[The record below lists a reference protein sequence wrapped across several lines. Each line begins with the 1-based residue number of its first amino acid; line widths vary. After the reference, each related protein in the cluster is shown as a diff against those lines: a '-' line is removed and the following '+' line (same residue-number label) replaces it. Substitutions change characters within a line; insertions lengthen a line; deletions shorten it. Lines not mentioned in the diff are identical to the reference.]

1 MNKTNKTKS
10 RKMKKLTVKLLM
22 ALAVVSIGT
31 ACSSDD
37 VIEGAQTTEQNSNVV
52 TIHVSNPQKPG
63 TRATVVGDYDVNVT
77 SGRAVTYPT
86 TGKIT
91 NYKYIWTVGDNLY
104 TYDPIKDFVSTFVCQ
119 SVDENGAGATFTST
133 DAKWSTGNTIYLF
146 ASKEKP
152 TVTNH
157 NEVNFYYINPA
168 NAGFAWGD
176 ADKNTA
182 VLTNTNFTG
191 IGKIDK
197 CPELANNGSPV
208 RMECTLDVTPS
219 MTMYFRDMMHDY
231 QSVSLTQSVK
241 KGAFD
246 GYYDGATYNLSTK
259 KYTPGMLRNTWLT
272 LSDRDPQSFGKGVIY
287 MPLVETKYDKVTISL
302 IGKNK
307 NMEGDVT
314 TVRSIY
320 TKNNFD
326 AKSENNYYNL
336 GDMAKWTKDA
346 DHLYIIG
353 DATPFGWAQ
362 STVRGD
368 STRIWPFTAKMKNE
382 GNGVFTYIGPA
393 LGSGNTPT
401 QIYSPSSPDAN
412 YQTPS
417 RGNGA
422 FKFYFFNN
430 GLYEGAGLMRK
441 SGNDTDRETT
451 SYYSTYDNSLRGDD
465 TWKLVN
471 AGVNKIT
478 VNVRTNKV
486 TVEPYTGTL
495 PTLQITKSDGSKETV
510 NKLWLFGS
518 ATPLKNYTATMP
530 LAFSYNAADDPNHFV
545 WEGHLTKG
553 YLKFPYIF
561 GDYNFNQT
569 SYLMPENGVT
579 TTVTVANFANV
590 HPTPIK
596 TDGSSMKMIV
606 GTNQDNQWEVTDP
619 GFYRI
624 TVDVNNMKVTF
635 TKK

>member
-1 MNKTNKTKS
+1 
-10 RKMKKLTVKLLM
+10 MKNLIVKLML
-22 ALAVVSIGT
+22 LIAVVTMWT
-31 ACSSDD
+31 ACSSDIVD
-37 VIEGAQTTEQNSNVV
+37 GIQPTEQNKGVV
-52 TIHVSNPQKPG
+52 TIHVSNPAQGPL

-77 SGRAVTYPT
+77 SGRAITYPT
-86 TGKIT
+86 TGKIL
-91 NYKYIWTVGDNLY
+91 NYKYIWSVGDKLY
-104 TYDPIKDFVSTFVCQ
+104 TYDPIKDFVSTFICQ
-119 SVDENGAGATFTST
+119 SVEGDAGATFTST
-133 DAKWSTGNTIYLF
+133 DAKWTTGSTIYLI
-146 ASKEKP
+146 AARDVP
-152 TVTNH
+152 TVTNKTDVSF
-157 NEVNFYYINPA
+157 NYINPS

-176 ADKNTA
+176 TGDSKA

-191 IGKIDK
+191 VGKIDK
-197 CPELANNGSPV
+197 CPELANNGNPV

-241 KGAFD
+241 KGSYD

-272 LSDRDPQSFGKGVIY
+272 LSNKNPESFGKGVIY
-287 MPLVETKYDKVTISL
+287 MPLVETTYDKVTIHL

-307 NMEGDVT
+307 NKEGDVT

-326 AKSENNYYNL
+326 ATTDNNYYNL
-336 GDMAKWTKDA
+336 GDIAKWPKDA

-353 DATPFGWAQ
+353 DATPFGWAH

-401 QIYSPSSPDAN
+401 QMYSPSTPDAI
-412 YQTPS
+412 YQAVGRS
-417 RGNGA
+417 EGA

-441 SGNDTDRETT
+441 TGNNTDRETT
-451 SYYSTYDNSLRGDD
+451 AYYSTYDNTLRSDD
-465 TWKLVN
+465 TWKVVN

-486 TVEPYTGTL
+486 TVEPYTSTL
-495 PTLQITKSDGSKETV
+495 PTLQITKTDGSKESI
-510 NKLWLFGS
+510 NKLWLFGT
-518 ATPLKNYTATMP
+518 ATPVKNYTATMP

-606 GTNQDNQWEVTDP
+606 GTNQDNQWEVTEE
-619 GFYRI
+619 GNYKI
-624 TVDVNNMKVTF
+624 IVDVNTMGVTF
-635 TKK
+635 IKK

>member
-1 MNKTNKTKS
+1 
-10 RKMKKLTVKLLM
+10 MKNLIVKLML
-22 ALAVVSIGT
+22 LIAVVTMWT
-31 ACSSDD
+31 ACSSDIVD
-37 VIEGAQTTEQNSNVV
+37 GIQPTEQNKGVV
-52 TIHVSNPQKPG
+52 TIHVSNPAHGPL

-77 SGRAVTYPT
+77 SGRAITYPT

-91 NYKYIWTVGDNLY
+91 NYKYIWSVGDKLY

-119 SVDENGAGATFTST
+119 SVEGDAGATFTST
-133 DAKWSTGNTIYLF
+133 DAKWTTGSTIYLI
-146 ASKEKP
+146 AARDVP
-152 TVTNH
+152 TVTNKTDVSF
-157 NEVNFYYINPA
+157 NYINPS

-176 ADKNTA
+176 TGDSKA

-191 IGKIDK
+191 VGKIDK
-197 CPELANNGSPV
+197 CPELANNGNPV

-241 KGAFD
+241 KGSYD

-272 LSDRDPQSFGKGVIY
+272 LSNKNPESFGKGVIY
-287 MPLVETKYDKVTISL
+287 MPLVETTYDKVTIHL

-307 NMEGDVT
+307 NKEGDVT

-326 AKSENNYYNL
+326 ATTDNNYYNL
-336 GDMAKWTKDA
+336 GDIAKWPKDA

-353 DATPFGWAQ
+353 DATPFGWAH

-401 QIYSPSSPDAN
+401 QMYSPSTPDAI
-412 YQTPS
+412 YQAVGRS
-417 RGNGA
+417 EGA

-430 GLYEGAGLMRK
+430 GLYEGPGLMRK
-441 SGNDTDRETT
+441 TGNNTDRETT
-451 SYYSTYDNSLRGDD
+451 AYYSTYDNTLRSDD
-465 TWKLVN
+465 TWKVVN

-495 PTLQITKSDGSKETV
+495 PTLQITKTDGSKETI
-510 NKLWLFGS
+510 NKLWLFGT
-518 ATPLKNYTATMP
+518 ATPVKNYTATMP

-579 TTVTVANFANV
+579 TTITVANFANV

-606 GTNQDNQWEVTDP
+606 GTNQDNQWEVTEE
-619 GFYRI
+619 GNYKI
-624 TVDVNNMKVTF
+624 IVDVNTMRVTF
-635 TKK
+635 IKK

>member
-1 MNKTNKTKS
+1 
-10 RKMKKLTVKLLM
+10 MKNLIVKLML
-22 ALAVVSIGT
+22 LIAVVTMWT
-31 ACSSDD
+31 ACSSDIVD
-37 VIEGAQTTEQNSNVV
+37 GIQPTEQNKGVV
-52 TIHVSNPQKPG
+52 TIHVSNPAQGPL

-77 SGRAVTYPT
+77 SGRAITYPT

-91 NYKYIWTVGDNLY
+91 NYKYIWSVGDKLY
-104 TYDPIKDFVSTFVCQ
+104 TYDPIKDFVSTFICQ
-119 SVDENGAGATFTST
+119 SVEGDAGATFTST
-133 DAKWSTGNTIYLF
+133 DAKWTTGSTIYLI
-146 ASKEKP
+146 AARDVP
-152 TVTNH
+152 TVTNKTDVSF
-157 NEVNFYYINPA
+157 NYINPT

-176 ADKNTA
+176 TGDSKA

-191 IGKIDK
+191 VGKIDK

-241 KGAFD
+241 KGSYD

-272 LSDRDPQSFGKGVIY
+272 LSNKNPENFGKGVIY
-287 MPLVETKYDKVTISL
+287 MPLVETTYDKVTIHL

-307 NMEGDVT
+307 NKEGDVT

-326 AKSENNYYNL
+326 ATTDNNYYNL
-336 GDMAKWTKDA
+336 GDIAKWPKDA

-353 DATPFGWAQ
+353 DATPFGWAH

-401 QIYSPSSPDAN
+401 QMYSPSTPDAI
-412 YQTPS
+412 YQAVGRS
-417 RGNGA
+417 EGA

-441 SGNDTDRETT
+441 TGNNTDRETT
-451 SYYSTYDNSLRGDD
+451 AYYSTYDNTLRSDD
-465 TWKLVN
+465 TWKVVN

-495 PTLQITKSDGSKETV
+495 PTLQITKTDGSKETI
-510 NKLWLFGS
+510 NKLWLFGT
-518 ATPLKNYTATMP
+518 ATPVKNYTATMP

-579 TTVTVANFANV
+579 TTITVANFANV

-606 GTNQDNQWEVTDP
+606 GTNQDNQWEVTEE
-619 GFYRI
+619 GNYKI
-624 TVDVNNMKVTF
+624 IVDVNTMGVTF
-635 TKK
+635 IKK

>member
-1 MNKTNKTKS
+1 
-10 RKMKKLTVKLLM
+10 MKNLIVKLML
-22 ALAVVSIGT
+22 LITVVTMWT
-31 ACSSDD
+31 ACSSDIVD
-37 VIEGAQTTEQNSNVV
+37 GIQPTEQNKGVV
-52 TIHVSNPQKPG
+52 TIHVSNPAQGPL

-91 NYKYIWTVGDNLY
+91 NYKYIWSVGDKLY

-119 SVDENGAGATFTST
+119 SVEGDAGATFTST
-133 DAKWSTGNTIYLF
+133 DAKWTTGSTIYLI
-146 ASKEKP
+146 AARDVP
-152 TVTNH
+152 TVTNKTDVSF
-157 NEVNFYYINPA
+157 NYINPS

-176 ADKNTA
+176 TGDSKA

-191 IGKIDK
+191 VGKIDK
-197 CPELANNGSPV
+197 CPELANNGNPV

-241 KGAFD
+241 KGSYD

-272 LSDRDPQSFGKGVIY
+272 LSNKNPESFGKGVIY
-287 MPLVETKYDKVTISL
+287 MPLVETKYDKVTIHL

-307 NMEGDVT
+307 NKEGDVT

-326 AKSENNYYNL
+326 ATTDNNYYNL
-336 GDMAKWTKDA
+336 GDIAKWPKDA

-353 DATPFGWAQ
+353 DATPFGWAH

-401 QIYSPSSPDAN
+401 QMYSPSTPDAI
-412 YQTPS
+412 YQAVGRS
-417 RGNGA
+417 EGA

-441 SGNDTDRETT
+441 TGNNTDRETT
-451 SYYSTYDNSLRGDD
+451 AYYSTYDNTLRSDD
-465 TWKLVN
+465 TWKVVN

-495 PTLQITKSDGSKETV
+495 PTLQITKTDGSKETI
-510 NKLWLFGS
+510 NKLWLFGT
-518 ATPLKNYTATMP
+518 ATPVKNYTATMP

-545 WEGHLTKG
+545 WVGHLTKG

-579 TTVTVANFANV
+579 TTITVANFANV

-606 GTNQDNQWEVTDP
+606 GTNQDNQWEVTEE
-619 GFYRI
+619 GNYKI
-624 TVDVNNMKVTF
+624 IVDVNTMRVTF
-635 TKK
+635 IKK

>member
-1 MNKTNKTKS
+1 M
-10 RKMKKLTVKLLM
+10 LLI
-22 ALAVVSIGT
+22 AVVTMWT
-31 ACSSDD
+31 ACSSDIVD
-37 VIEGAQTTEQNSNVV
+37 GIQPTEQNKGVV
-52 TIHVSNPQKPG
+52 TIHVSNPAQGPL

-77 SGRAVTYPT
+77 SGRAITYPT

-91 NYKYIWTVGDNLY
+91 NYKYIWSVGDKLY

-119 SVDENGAGATFTST
+119 SVEGDAGATFTST
-133 DAKWSTGNTIYLF
+133 DAKWTTGSTIYLI
-146 ASKEKP
+146 AARDVP
-152 TVTNH
+152 TVTNKTDVSF
-157 NEVNFYYINPA
+157 NYINPS

-176 ADKNTA
+176 TGDSKA

-191 IGKIDK
+191 VGKIDK
-197 CPELANNGSPV
+197 CPELANNGNPV

-241 KGAFD
+241 KGSYD

-272 LSDRDPQSFGKGVIY
+272 LSNKNPESFGKGVIY
-287 MPLVETKYDKVTISL
+287 MPLVETKYDKVTIHL

-307 NMEGDVT
+307 NKEGDVT

-326 AKSENNYYNL
+326 ATTDNNYYNL
-336 GDMAKWTKDA
+336 GDIAKWPKDA

-353 DATPFGWAQ
+353 DATPFGWAH

-393 LGSGNTPT
+393 LGVGNTPT
-401 QIYSPSSPDAN
+401 QMYSPSSPDAI

-417 RGNGA
+417 RSEGA

-441 SGNDTDRETT
+441 TGNNTDRETT
-451 SYYSTYDNSLRGDD
+451 AYYSTYDNTLRSDD
-465 TWKLVN
+465 TWKVVN

-495 PTLQITKSDGSKETV
+495 PTLQITKTDGSKESI
-510 NKLWLFGS
+510 NKLWLFGT
-518 ATPLKNYTATMP
+518 ATPVKNYTATMP

-569 SYLMPENGVT
+569 SYLMPENGIT

-606 GTNQDNQWEVTDP
+606 GTNQDNQWEVTEE
-619 GFYRI
+619 GNYKI
-624 TVDVNNMKVTF
+624 IVDVNTMKVTF
-635 TKK
+635 IKK

>member
-1 MNKTNKTKS
+1 
-10 RKMKKLTVKLLM
+10 MKNLIVKLML
-22 ALAVVSIGT
+22 LIAVVTMWT
-31 ACSSDD
+31 ACSSDIVD
-37 VIEGAQTTEQNSNVV
+37 GIQPTEQNKGVV
-52 TIHVSNPQKPG
+52 TIHVSNPAQGPL

-77 SGRAVTYPT
+77 SGRAITYPT
-86 TGKIT
+86 TGKIL
-91 NYKYIWTVGDNLY
+91 NYKYIWSVGDKLY
-104 TYDPIKDFVSTFVCQ
+104 TYDPIKDFVSTFICQ
-119 SVDENGAGATFTST
+119 SVEGDAGATFTST
-133 DAKWSTGNTIYLF
+133 DAKWTTGSTIYLI
-146 ASKEKP
+146 AARDVP
-152 TVTNH
+152 TVTNKTDVSF
-157 NEVNFYYINPA
+157 NYINPS

-176 ADKNTA
+176 TGDSKA

-191 IGKIDK
+191 VGKIDK
-197 CPELANNGSPV
+197 CPELANNGNPV

-241 KGAFD
+241 KGSYD

-272 LSDRDPQSFGKGVIY
+272 LSNKNPESFGKGVIY
-287 MPLVETKYDKVTISL
+287 MPLVETTYDKVTIYL

-307 NMEGDVT
+307 NKEGDVT

-326 AKSENNYYNL
+326 ATTDNNYYNL
-336 GDMAKWTKDA
+336 GDIAKWPKDA

-353 DATPFGWAQ
+353 DATPFGWAH

-401 QIYSPSSPDAN
+401 QMYSPSTPDAI
-412 YQTPS
+412 YQAVGRS
-417 RGNGA
+417 EGA

-441 SGNDTDRETT
+441 TGNNTDRETT
-451 SYYSTYDNSLRGDD
+451 AYYSTYDNTLRSDD
-465 TWKLVN
+465 TWKVVN

-495 PTLQITKSDGSKETV
+495 PTLQITKTDGSKESI
-510 NKLWLFGS
+510 NKLWLFGT
-518 ATPLKNYTATMP
+518 ATPVKNYTATMP

-606 GTNQDNQWEVTDP
+606 GTNQDNQWEVTEE
-619 GFYRI
+619 GNYKI
-624 TVDVNNMKVTF
+624 IVDVNTMRVTF
-635 TKK
+635 IKK

>member
-1 MNKTNKTKS
+1 
-10 RKMKKLTVKLLM
+10 MKNLIVKLML
-22 ALAVVSIGT
+22 LIAVVTMWT
-31 ACSSDD
+31 ACSSDIVD
-37 VIEGAQTTEQNSNVV
+37 GIQPTEQNKGVV
-52 TIHVSNPQKPG
+52 TIHVSNPAQGPL

-77 SGRAVTYPT
+77 SGRAITYPT

-91 NYKYIWTVGDNLY
+91 NYKYIWSVGDKLY
-104 TYDPIKDFVSTFVCQ
+104 TYDPIKDFVSTFICQ
-119 SVDENGAGATFTST
+119 SVEGDAGATFTST
-133 DAKWSTGNTIYLF
+133 DAKWTTGSTIYLI
-146 ASKEKP
+146 AARDVP
-152 TVTNH
+152 TVTNKTDVSF
-157 NEVNFYYINPA
+157 NYINPS

-176 ADKNTA
+176 TGDSKA

-191 IGKIDK
+191 VGKIDK
-197 CPELANNGSPV
+197 CPELANNGNPV

-241 KGAFD
+241 KGSYD

-272 LSDRDPQSFGKGVIY
+272 LSNKNPESFGKGVIY
-287 MPLVETKYDKVTISL
+287 MPLVETKYDKVTIHL

-307 NMEGDVT
+307 NKEGDVT

-326 AKSENNYYNL
+326 ATTDNNYYNL
-336 GDMAKWTKDA
+336 GDIAKWPKDA

-353 DATPFGWAQ
+353 DATPFGWAH

-401 QIYSPSSPDAN
+401 QMYSPSTPDAI
-412 YQTPS
+412 YQAVGRS
-417 RGNGA
+417 EGA

-441 SGNDTDRETT
+441 TGNNTDRETT
-451 SYYSTYDNSLRGDD
+451 AYYSTYDNTLRSDD
-465 TWKLVN
+465 TWKVVN

-495 PTLQITKSDGSKETV
+495 PILQITKTDGSKESI
-510 NKLWLFGS
+510 NKLWLFGT
-518 ATPLKNYTATMP
+518 ATPIKNYTATMP

-596 TDGSSMKMIV
+596 MDGSSMKMIV
-606 GTNQDNQWEVTDP
+606 GTNQDNQWEVTEE
-619 GFYRI
+619 GNYKI
-624 TVDVNNMKVTF
+624 IVDVNTMRVTF
-635 TKK
+635 IKK

>member
-1 MNKTNKTKS
+1 M
-10 RKMKKLTVKLLM
+10 LLITVVTM
-22 ALAVVSIGT
+22 WT
-31 ACSSDD
+31 ACSSDIVD
-37 VIEGAQTTEQNSNVV
+37 GIQPTEQNKGVV
-52 TIHVSNPQKPG
+52 TIHVSNPAQGPL

-77 SGRAVTYPT
+77 SGRAITYPT
-86 TGKIT
+86 TGKII
-91 NYKYIWTVGDNLY
+91 NYKYIWSVGDKLY
-104 TYDPIKDFVSTFVCQ
+104 TYDPIKDFVSTFICQ
-119 SVDENGAGATFTST
+119 SVEGDAGATFTST
-133 DAKWSTGNTIYLF
+133 DAKWTTGSTIYLI
-146 ASKEKP
+146 AARDVP
-152 TVTNH
+152 TVTNKTDVSF
-157 NEVNFYYINPA
+157 NYINPS

-176 ADKNTA
+176 TGDSKA

-191 IGKIDK
+191 VGKIDK
-197 CPELANNGSPV
+197 CPELANNGNPV

-241 KGAFD
+241 KGSYD

-272 LSDRDPQSFGKGVIY
+272 LSNKNPESFGKGVIY
-287 MPLVETKYDKVTISL
+287 MPLVETTYDKVTIHL

-307 NMEGDVT
+307 NKEGDVT

-326 AKSENNYYNL
+326 ATTDNNYYNL
-336 GDMAKWTKDA
+336 GDIAKWPKDA

-353 DATPFGWAQ
+353 DATPFGWAH

-401 QIYSPSSPDAN
+401 QMYSPSTPDAI
-412 YQTPS
+412 YQAVGRS
-417 RGNGA
+417 EGA

-441 SGNDTDRETT
+441 TGNNTDRETT
-451 SYYSTYDNSLRGDD
+451 AYYSTYDNTLRSDD
-465 TWKLVN
+465 TWKVVN

-495 PTLQITKSDGSKETV
+495 PTLQITKTDGSKETI
-510 NKLWLFGS
+510 NKLWLFGT
-518 ATPLKNYTATMP
+518 ATPVKNYTATMP

-579 TTVTVANFANV
+579 TTITVANFANV

-606 GTNQDNQWEVTDP
+606 GTNQDNQWEVTEE
-619 GFYRI
+619 GNYKI
-624 TVDVNNMKVTF
+624 IVDVNTMGVTF
-635 TKK
+635 IKK

>member
-1 MNKTNKTKS
+1 
-10 RKMKKLTVKLLM
+10 MKNLIVKLML
-22 ALAVVSIGT
+22 LIAVVTMWT
-31 ACSSDD
+31 ACSSDIVD
-37 VIEGAQTTEQNSNVV
+37 GIQPTEQNKGVV
-52 TIHVSNPQKPG
+52 TIHVSNPAQGPL

-77 SGRAVTYPT
+77 SGRAITYPT

-91 NYKYIWTVGDNLY
+91 NYKYIWSVGDKLY

-119 SVDENGAGATFTST
+119 SVEGDAGATFTST
-133 DAKWSTGNTIYLF
+133 DAKWTTGSTIYLI
-146 ASKEKP
+146 AARDVP
-152 TVTNH
+152 TVTNKTDVSF
-157 NEVNFYYINPA
+157 NYINPS

-176 ADKNTA
+176 TGDSKA

-191 IGKIDK
+191 VGKIDK
-197 CPELANNGSPV
+197 CPELANNGNPV

-241 KGAFD
+241 KGSYD

-272 LSDRDPQSFGKGVIY
+272 LSNKNPESFGKGVIY
-287 MPLVETKYDKVTISL
+287 MPLVETKYDKVTIHL

-307 NMEGDVT
+307 NKEGDVT

-326 AKSENNYYNL
+326 ATTDNNYYNL
-336 GDMAKWTKDA
+336 GDIAKWPKDA

-353 DATPFGWAQ
+353 DATPFGWAH

-401 QIYSPSSPDAN
+401 QMYSPSTPDAI
-412 YQTPS
+412 YQAVGRS
-417 RGNGA
+417 EGA

-441 SGNDTDRETT
+441 TGNNTDRETT
-451 SYYSTYDNSLRGDD
+451 AYYSTYDNTLRSDD
-465 TWKLVN
+465 TWKVVN

-495 PTLQITKSDGSKETV
+495 PTLQITKTDGSKESI
-510 NKLWLFGS
+510 NKLWLFGT
-518 ATPLKNYTATMP
+518 ATPVKNYTATMP
-530 LAFSYNAADDPNHFV
+530 LAFSYNVADDPNHFV

-606 GTNQDNQWEVTDP
+606 GTNQDNQWEVTEE
-619 GFYRI
+619 GNYKI
-624 TVDVNNMKVTF
+624 IVDVNTMGVTF
-635 TKK
+635 IKK

>member
-1 MNKTNKTKS
+1 M
-10 RKMKKLTVKLLM
+10 LLI
-22 ALAVVSIGT
+22 AVVTMWT
-31 ACSSDD
+31 ACSSDIVD
-37 VIEGAQTTEQNSNVV
+37 GIQPTEQNKGVV
-52 TIHVSNPQKPG
+52 TIHVSNPAQGPL

-77 SGRAVTYPT
+77 SGRAITYPT
-86 TGKIT
+86 TGKIL
-91 NYKYIWTVGDNLY
+91 NYKYIWSVGDKLY
-104 TYDPIKDFVSTFVCQ
+104 TYDPIKDFVSTFICQ
-119 SVDENGAGATFTST
+119 SVEGDAGATFTST
-133 DAKWSTGNTIYLF
+133 DAKWTTGSTIYLI
-146 ASKEKP
+146 AARDVP
-152 TVTNH
+152 TVTNKTDVSF
-157 NEVNFYYINPA
+157 NYINPS

-176 ADKNTA
+176 TGDSKA

-191 IGKIDK
+191 VGKIDK
-197 CPELANNGSPV
+197 CPELANNGNPV

-241 KGAFD
+241 KGSYD

-272 LSDRDPQSFGKGVIY
+272 LSNKNPESFGKGVIY
-287 MPLVETKYDKVTISL
+287 MPLVETTYDKVTIHL

-307 NMEGDVT
+307 NKEGDVT

-326 AKSENNYYNL
+326 ATTDNNYYNL
-336 GDMAKWTKDA
+336 GDIAKWPKDA

-353 DATPFGWAQ
+353 DATPFGWAH

-401 QIYSPSSPDAN
+401 QMYSPSTPDAI
-412 YQTPS
+412 YQAVGRS
-417 RGNGA
+417 EGA

-441 SGNDTDRETT
+441 TGNNTDRETT
-451 SYYSTYDNSLRGDD
+451 AYYSTYDNTLRSDD
-465 TWKLVN
+465 TWKVVN

-495 PTLQITKSDGSKETV
+495 PTLQITKTDGSKESI
-510 NKLWLFGS
+510 NKLWLFGT
-518 ATPLKNYTATMP
+518 ATPVKNYTATMP

-606 GTNQDNQWEVTDP
+606 GTNQDNQWEVTEE
-619 GFYRI
+619 GNYKI
-624 TVDVNNMKVTF
+624 IVDVNTMRVTF
-635 TKK
+635 IKK

>member
-1 MNKTNKTKS
+1 M
-10 RKMKKLTVKLLM
+10 LLI
-22 ALAVVSIGT
+22 AVVTMWT
-31 ACSSDD
+31 ACSSDIVD
-37 VIEGAQTTEQNSNVV
+37 GIQPTEQNKGVV
-52 TIHVSNPQKPG
+52 TIHVSNPAQGPL

-77 SGRAVTYPT
+77 SGRAITYPT

-91 NYKYIWTVGDNLY
+91 NYKYIWSVGDKLY
-104 TYDPIKDFVSTFVCQ
+104 TYDPIKDFVSTFICQ
-119 SVDENGAGATFTST
+119 SVEGDAGATFTST
-133 DAKWSTGNTIYLF
+133 DAKWTTGSTIYLI
-146 ASKEKP
+146 AARDVP
-152 TVTNH
+152 TVTNKTDVSF
-157 NEVNFYYINPA
+157 NYINPS

-176 ADKNTA
+176 TGDSKA

-191 IGKIDK
+191 VGKIDK

-241 KGAFD
+241 KGSYD

-272 LSDRDPQSFGKGVIY
+272 LSNKNPESFGKGVIY
-287 MPLVETKYDKVTISL
+287 MPLVETKYDKVTIHL

-307 NMEGDVT
+307 NKEGDVT

-326 AKSENNYYNL
+326 ATTDNNYYNL
-336 GDMAKWTKDA
+336 GDIAKWPKDA

-353 DATPFGWAQ
+353 DATPFGWAH

-401 QIYSPSSPDAN
+401 QMYSPSTPDAI
-412 YQTPS
+412 YQAVGRS
-417 RGNGA
+417 EGA

-441 SGNDTDRETT
+441 TGNNTDRETT
-451 SYYSTYDNSLRGDD
+451 AYYSTYDNTLRSDD
-465 TWKLVN
+465 TWKVVN

-495 PTLQITKSDGSKETV
+495 PTLQITKTDGSKENI
-510 NKLWLFGS
+510 NKLWLFGT
-518 ATPLKNYTATMP
+518 ATPVKNYTATMP

-569 SYLMPENGVT
+569 SYLMPENGIT

-606 GTNQDNQWEVTDP
+606 GTNQDNQWEVTEE
-619 GFYRI
+619 GNYKI
-624 TVDVNNMKVTF
+624 IVDVNTMRVTF
-635 TKK
+635 IKK

>member
-1 MNKTNKTKS
+1 
-10 RKMKKLTVKLLM
+10 MKNLIVKLML
-22 ALAVVSIGT
+22 LITVVTMWT
-31 ACSSDD
+31 ACSSDIVD
-37 VIEGAQTTEQNSNVV
+37 GIQPTEQNKGVV
-52 TIHVSNPQKPG
+52 TIHVSNPAQGPL

-77 SGRAVTYPT
+77 SGRAITYPT

-91 NYKYIWTVGDNLY
+91 NYKYIWSVGDKLY
-104 TYDPIKDFVSTFVCQ
+104 TYDPIKDFVSTFICQ
-119 SVDENGAGATFTST
+119 SVEGDAGATFTST
-133 DAKWSTGNTIYLF
+133 DAKWTTGSTIYLI
-146 ASKEKP
+146 AARDVP
-152 TVTNH
+152 TVTNKTDVSF
-157 NEVNFYYINPA
+157 NYINPS

-176 ADKNTA
+176 TGDSKA

-191 IGKIDK
+191 VGKIDK
-197 CPELANNGSPV
+197 CPELANNGNPV

-241 KGAFD
+241 KGSYD

-272 LSDRDPQSFGKGVIY
+272 LSNKNPESFGKGVIY
-287 MPLVETKYDKVTISL
+287 MPLVETKYDKVTIHL

-307 NMEGDVT
+307 NKEGDVT

-320 TKNNFD
+320 TKTNFD
-326 AKSENNYYNL
+326 ATTDNNYYNL
-336 GDMAKWTKDA
+336 GDIAKWPKDA

-353 DATPFGWAQ
+353 DATPFGWAH

-401 QIYSPSSPDAN
+401 QMYSPSTPDAI
-412 YQTPS
+412 YQAVGRS
-417 RGNGA
+417 EGA

-441 SGNDTDRETT
+441 TGNNTDRETT
-451 SYYSTYDNSLRGDD
+451 AYYSTYDNTLRSDD
-465 TWKLVN
+465 TWKVVN

-495 PTLQITKSDGSKETV
+495 PTLQITKTDGSKESI
-510 NKLWLFGS
+510 NKLWLFGT
-518 ATPLKNYTATMP
+518 ATPVKNYTATMP

-569 SYLMPENGVT
+569 SYLMPENGIT

-606 GTNQDNQWEVTDP
+606 GTNQDNQWEVTEE
-619 GFYRI
+619 GNYKI
-624 TVDVNNMKVTF
+624 IVDVNTMRVTF
-635 TKK
+635 IKK

>member
-1 MNKTNKTKS
+1 
-10 RKMKKLTVKLLM
+10 MKNLIVKLML
-22 ALAVVSIGT
+22 LIAVVTMWT
-31 ACSSDD
+31 ACSSDIVD
-37 VIEGAQTTEQNSNVV
+37 GIQPTEQNKGVV
-52 TIHVSNPQKPG
+52 TIHVSNPAQGPL

-77 SGRAVTYPT
+77 SGRAITYPT

-91 NYKYIWTVGDNLY
+91 NYKYIWSVGDKLY
-104 TYDPIKDFVSTFVCQ
+104 TYDPIKDFVSTFICQ
-119 SVDENGAGATFTST
+119 SVEGDAGATFTST
-133 DAKWSTGNTIYLF
+133 DAKWTTGSTIYLI
-146 ASKEKP
+146 AARDVP
-152 TVTNH
+152 TVTNKTDVSF
-157 NEVNFYYINPA
+157 NYINPS

-176 ADKNTA
+176 TGDSKA

-191 IGKIDK
+191 VGKIDK
-197 CPELANNGSPV
+197 CPELANNGNPV

-241 KGAFD
+241 KGSYD

-272 LSDRDPQSFGKGVIY
+272 LSNKNPESFGKGVIY
-287 MPLVETKYDKVTISL
+287 MPLVETKYDKVTIHL

-307 NMEGDVT
+307 NKEGDVT

-326 AKSENNYYNL
+326 ATTDNNYYNL
-336 GDMAKWTKDA
+336 GDIAKWPKDA

-353 DATPFGWAQ
+353 DATPFGWAH

-401 QIYSPSSPDAN
+401 QMYSPTTPDAI
-412 YQTPS
+412 YQAVGRS
-417 RGNGA
+417 EGA

-441 SGNDTDRETT
+441 TGNNTDRETT
-451 SYYSTYDNSLRGDD
+451 AYYSTYDNTLRSDD
-465 TWKLVN
+465 TWKVVN
-471 AGVNKIT
+471 ARVNKIT

-495 PTLQITKSDGSKETV
+495 PTLQITKTDGSKETI
-510 NKLWLFGS
+510 NKLWLFGT
-518 ATPLKNYTATMP
+518 ATPVKNYTATMP

-579 TTVTVANFANV
+579 TTITVANFANV

-606 GTNQDNQWEVTDP
+606 GTNQDNQWEVTEE
-619 GFYRI
+619 GNYKI
-624 TVDVNNMKVTF
+624 IVDVNTMGVTF
-635 TKK
+635 IKK

>member
-1 MNKTNKTKS
+1 
-10 RKMKKLTVKLLM
+10 MKNLIVKLML
-22 ALAVVSIGT
+22 LIAVVTMWT
-31 ACSSDD
+31 ACSSDIVD
-37 VIEGAQTTEQNSNVV
+37 GIQPTEQNKGVV
-52 TIHVSNPQKPG
+52 TIHVSNPAQGPL

-77 SGRAVTYPT
+77 TGRAITYPT

-91 NYKYIWTVGDNLY
+91 NYKYIWSVGDKLY
-104 TYDPIKDFVSTFVCQ
+104 TYDPIKDFVSTFICQ
-119 SVDENGAGATFTST
+119 SVEGDAGATFTST
-133 DAKWSTGNTIYLF
+133 DAKWTTGSTIYLI
-146 ASKEKP
+146 AARDVP
-152 TVTNH
+152 TVTNKTDVSF
-157 NEVNFYYINPA
+157 NYINPS

-176 ADKNTA
+176 TGDSKA

-191 IGKIDK
+191 VGKIDK
-197 CPELANNGSPV
+197 CPELANNGNPV

-241 KGAFD
+241 KGSYD

-272 LSDRDPQSFGKGVIY
+272 LSNKNPESFGKGVIY
-287 MPLVETKYDKVTISL
+287 MPLVETTYDKVTIHL

-307 NMEGDVT
+307 NKEGDVT

-326 AKSENNYYNL
+326 ATTDNNYYNL
-336 GDMAKWTKDA
+336 GDIAKWPKDA

-353 DATPFGWAQ
+353 DATPFGWVH

-401 QIYSPSSPDAN
+401 QMYSPSTPDAI
-412 YQTPS
+412 YQAVGRS
-417 RGNGA
+417 EGA

-441 SGNDTDRETT
+441 TGNNTDRETT
-451 SYYSTYDNSLRGDD
+451 AYYSTYDNTLRSDD
-465 TWKLVN
+465 TWKVVN

-495 PTLQITKSDGSKETV
+495 PTLQITKTDGSKESI
-510 NKLWLFGS
+510 NKLWLFGT
-518 ATPLKNYTATMP
+518 ATPVKNYTATMP

-569 SYLMPENGVT
+569 SYMMPENGVT

-606 GTNQDNQWEVTDP
+606 GTNQDNQWEVTEE
-619 GFYRI
+619 GNYKI
-624 TVDVNNMKVTF
+624 IVDVNTMRVTF
-635 TKK
+635 IKK

>member
-1 MNKTNKTKS
+1 M
-10 RKMKKLTVKLLM
+10 LLI
-22 ALAVVSIGT
+22 AVVTMWT
-31 ACSSDD
+31 ACSSDIVD
-37 VIEGAQTTEQNSNVV
+37 GIQPTEQNKGVV
-52 TIHVSNPQKPG
+52 TIHVSNPAQGPL

-77 SGRAVTYPT
+77 SGRAITYPT

-91 NYKYIWTVGDNLY
+91 NYKYIWSVGDKLY
-104 TYDPIKDFVSTFVCQ
+104 TYDPIKDFVSTFICQ
-119 SVDENGAGATFTST
+119 SVEGDAGATFTST
-133 DAKWSTGNTIYLF
+133 DAKWTTGSTIYLI
-146 ASKEKP
+146 AARDVP
-152 TVTNH
+152 TVTNKTDVSF
-157 NEVNFYYINPA
+157 NYINPS

-176 ADKNTA
+176 TGDSKA

-191 IGKIDK
+191 VGKIDK

-241 KGAFD
+241 KGSYD

-272 LSDRDPQSFGKGVIY
+272 LSNKNPESFGKGVIY
-287 MPLVETKYDKVTISL
+287 MPLVETTYDKVTIHL

-307 NMEGDVT
+307 NKEGDVT

-326 AKSENNYYNL
+326 ATTDNNYYNL
-336 GDMAKWTKDA
+336 GDIAKWPKDA

-353 DATPFGWAQ
+353 DATPFGWAH

-368 STRIWPFTAKMKNE
+368 STRIWPFTVKMKNE

-401 QIYSPSSPDAN
+401 QMYSPSTPDAI
-412 YQTPS
+412 YQAVGRS
-417 RGNGA
+417 EGA

-441 SGNDTDRETT
+441 TGNNTDRETT
-451 SYYSTYDNSLRGDD
+451 AYYSTYDNTLRSDD
-465 TWKLVN
+465 TWKVVN

-495 PTLQITKSDGSKETV
+495 PTLQITKMDGSKESI
-510 NKLWLFGS
+510 NKLWLFGT
-518 ATPLKNYTATMP
+518 ATPVKNYTATMP

-606 GTNQDNQWEVTDP
+606 GANQDNQWEVTEE
-619 GFYRI
+619 GNYKI
-624 TVDVNNMKVTF
+624 IVDVNTMRVTF
-635 TKK
+635 IKK

>member
-1 MNKTNKTKS
+1 M
-10 RKMKKLTVKLLM
+10 LLI
-22 ALAVVSIGT
+22 AVVTMWT
-31 ACSSDD
+31 ACSSDIVD
-37 VIEGAQTTEQNSNVV
+37 GIQPTEQNKGVV
-52 TIHVSNPQKPG
+52 TIHVSNPAQGPL

-77 SGRAVTYPT
+77 SGRAITYPT

-91 NYKYIWTVGDNLY
+91 NYKYIWSVGDKLY

-119 SVDENGAGATFTST
+119 SVEGDAGATFTST
-133 DAKWSTGNTIYLF
+133 DAKWTTGSTIYLI
-146 ASKEKP
+146 AARDVP
-152 TVTNH
+152 TVTNKTDVSF
-157 NEVNFYYINPA
+157 NYINPS

-176 ADKNTA
+176 TGDNKA

-191 IGKIDK
+191 VGKIEK

-241 KGAFD
+241 NGSYD

-272 LSDRDPQSFGKGVIY
+272 LSNKNPESLGKGVIY

-307 NMEGDVT
+307 NMEGDET

-320 TKNNFD
+320 VKKNFD
-326 AKSENNYYNL
+326 AKAENNYYNL

-353 DATPFGWAQ
+353 DVTPFGWAH

-393 LGSGNTPT
+393 LGVGNTPT
-401 QIYSPSSPDAN
+401 QMYSPSSPDAI

-417 RGNGA
+417 RSEGA

-451 SYYSTYDNSLRGDD
+451 SYYSTYDNSLRCDD
-465 TWKLVN
+465 TWKVVN

-495 PTLQITKSDGSKETV
+495 PTLQITKTDGSKETV

-606 GTNQDNQWEVTDP
+606 GTNQDNQWEVTEE
-619 GFYRI
+619 GNYKI
-624 TVDVNNMKVTF
+624 IVDVNTMKVTF
-635 TKK
+635 IKK

>member
-1 MNKTNKTKS
+1 M
-10 RKMKKLTVKLLM
+10 LLI
-22 ALAVVSIGT
+22 AVVT
-31 ACSSDD
+31 MWAACSSDIVD
-37 VIEGAQTTEQNSNVV
+37 GIQPTEQNKGVV
-52 TIHVSNPQKPG
+52 TIHVSNPAQGPL

-77 SGRAVTYPT
+77 SGRAITYPT

-91 NYKYIWTVGDNLY
+91 NYKYIWSVGDKLY
-104 TYDPIKDFVSTFVCQ
+104 TYDPIKDFVSTFICQ
-119 SVDENGAGATFTST
+119 SVEGDAGATFTST
-133 DAKWSTGNTIYLF
+133 DAKWTTGSTIYLI
-146 ASKEKP
+146 ATRDVP
-152 TVTNH
+152 TVTNKTDVSF
-157 NEVNFYYINPA
+157 NYINPS

-176 ADKNTA
+176 TGDSKA

-191 IGKIDK
+191 VGKIDK
-197 CPELANNGSPV
+197 CPELANNGNPV

-241 KGAFD
+241 KGSYD

-272 LSDRDPQSFGKGVIY
+272 LSNKNPESFGKGVIY
-287 MPLVETKYDKVTISL
+287 IPLVETKYDKVTIHL

-307 NMEGDVT
+307 NKEGDVT

-326 AKSENNYYNL
+326 ATTDNNYYNL
-336 GDMAKWTKDA
+336 GDIAKWPKDA

-353 DATPFGWAQ
+353 DATPFGWAH

-401 QIYSPSSPDAN
+401 QMYSPSTPDAI
-412 YQTPS
+412 YQAVGRS
-417 RGNGA
+417 EGA

-441 SGNDTDRETT
+441 TGNNTDRETT
-451 SYYSTYDNSLRGDD
+451 AYYSTYDNTLRSDD
-465 TWKLVN
+465 TWKVVN

-495 PTLQITKSDGSKETV
+495 PTLQITKTDGSKESI
-510 NKLWLFGS
+510 NKLWLFGT
-518 ATPLKNYTATMP
+518 ATPVKNYTATMP

-606 GTNQDNQWEVTDP
+606 GTNQDNQWEVTEE
-619 GFYRI
+619 GNYKI
-624 TVDVNNMKVTF
+624 IVDVNTMRVTF
-635 TKK
+635 IKK

>member
-1 MNKTNKTKS
+1 M
-10 RKMKKLTVKLLM
+10 LLI
-22 ALAVVSIGT
+22 AVVTMWT
-31 ACSSDD
+31 ACSSDIVD
-37 VIEGAQTTEQNSNVV
+37 GIQPTEQNKGVV
-52 TIHVSNPQKPG
+52 TIHVSNPAQGPL

-77 SGRAVTYPT
+77 SGRAITYPT

-91 NYKYIWTVGDNLY
+91 NYKYIWSVGDKLY

-119 SVDENGAGATFTST
+119 SVEGDAGATFTST
-133 DAKWSTGNTIYLF
+133 DAKWTTGSTIYLI
-146 ASKEKP
+146 AARDVP
-152 TVTNH
+152 TVTNKTDVSF
-157 NEVNFYYINPA
+157 NYINPS

-176 ADKNTA
+176 TGDSKA

-191 IGKIDK
+191 VGKIDK
-197 CPELANNGSPV
+197 CPELANNGNPV

-241 KGAFD
+241 KGSYD

-272 LSDRDPQSFGKGVIY
+272 LSNKNPESFGKGVIY
-287 MPLVETKYDKVTISL
+287 MPLVETTYDKVTIHL

-307 NMEGDVT
+307 NKEGDVT

-326 AKSENNYYNL
+326 ATTDNNYYNL
-336 GDMAKWTKDA
+336 GDIAKWPKDA

-353 DATPFGWAQ
+353 DATPFGWAH

-401 QIYSPSSPDAN
+401 QMYSPSTPDAI
-412 YQTPS
+412 YQAVGRS
-417 RGNGA
+417 EGA

-441 SGNDTDRETT
+441 TGNNTDRETT
-451 SYYSTYDNSLRGDD
+451 AYYSTYDNTLRSDD
-465 TWKLVN
+465 TWKVVN

-495 PTLQITKSDGSKETV
+495 PTLQITKTDGSKETI
-510 NKLWLFGS
+510 NKLWLFGT
-518 ATPLKNYTATMP
+518 ATPVKNYTATMP

-579 TTVTVANFANV
+579 TTITVANFANV

-606 GTNQDNQWEVTDP
+606 GTNQDNQWEVTEE
-619 GFYRI
+619 GNYKI
-624 TVDVNNMKVTF
+624 IVDVNTMRVTF
-635 TKK
+635 IKK

>member
-1 MNKTNKTKS
+1 
-10 RKMKKLTVKLLM
+10 MKNLIVKLML
-22 ALAVVSIGT
+22 LIAVVTMWT
-31 ACSSDD
+31 ACSSDIVD
-37 VIEGAQTTEQNSNVV
+37 GIQPTEQNKGVV
-52 TIHVSNPQKPG
+52 TIHVSNPAQGPL

-77 SGRAVTYPT
+77 SGRAITYPT

-91 NYKYIWTVGDNLY
+91 NYKYIWSVGDKLY

-119 SVDENGAGATFTST
+119 SVEGDAGATFTST
-133 DAKWSTGNTIYLF
+133 DAKWTTGSTIYLI
-146 ASKEKP
+146 AARDVP
-152 TVTNH
+152 TVTNKTDVSF
-157 NEVNFYYINPA
+157 NYINPS

-176 ADKNTA
+176 TGDSKA

-191 IGKIDK
+191 VGKIDK
-197 CPELANNGSPV
+197 CPELANNGNPV

-241 KGAFD
+241 KGSYD

-272 LSDRDPQSFGKGVIY
+272 LSNKNPESFGKGVIY
-287 MPLVETKYDKVTISL
+287 MPLVETKYDKVTIHL

-307 NMEGDVT
+307 NKEGDVT

-326 AKSENNYYNL
+326 ATTDNNYYNL
-336 GDMAKWTKDA
+336 GDIAKWPKDA

-353 DATPFGWAQ
+353 DATPFGWAH

-401 QIYSPSSPDAN
+401 QMYSPSTPDAI
-412 YQTPS
+412 YQAVGRS
-417 RGNGA
+417 EGA

-441 SGNDTDRETT
+441 TGNNTDRETT
-451 SYYSTYDNSLRGDD
+451 AYYSTYDNTLRSDD
-465 TWKLVN
+465 TWKVVN

-495 PTLQITKSDGSKETV
+495 PTLQITKTDGSKESI
-510 NKLWLFGS
+510 NKLWLFGT
-518 ATPLKNYTATMP
+518 ATPVKNYTATMP

-596 TDGSSMKMIV
+596 TDSSSMKMIV
-606 GTNQDNQWEVTDP
+606 GTNQDNQWEVTEE
-619 GFYRI
+619 GNYKI
-624 TVDVNNMKVTF
+624 IVDVNTMRVTF
-635 TKK
+635 IKK

>member
-1 MNKTNKTKS
+1 M
-10 RKMKKLTVKLLM
+10 LLI
-22 ALAVVSIGT
+22 AVVTMWT
-31 ACSSDD
+31 ACSSDIVD
-37 VIEGAQTTEQNSNVV
+37 GIQPTEQNKGVV
-52 TIHVSNPQKPG
+52 TIHVSNPAQGPL

-77 SGRAVTYPT
+77 SGRAITYPT

-91 NYKYIWTVGDNLY
+91 NYKYIWSVGDKLY

-119 SVDENGAGATFTST
+119 SVEGDAGATFTST
-133 DAKWSTGNTIYLF
+133 DAKWTTGSTIYLI
-146 ASKEKP
+146 AARDVP
-152 TVTNH
+152 TVTNKTDVSF
-157 NEVNFYYINPA
+157 NYINPS

-176 ADKNTA
+176 TGDSKA

-191 IGKIDK
+191 VGKIDK
-197 CPELANNGSPV
+197 CPELANNGNPV

-241 KGAFD
+241 KGSYD

-259 KYTPGMLRNTWLT
+259 KYTPDMLRNTWLT
-272 LSDRDPQSFGKGVIY
+272 LSNKNPESFGKGVIY
-287 MPLVETKYDKVTISL
+287 MPLVETKYDKVTIHL

-307 NMEGDVT
+307 NKEGDVT

-326 AKSENNYYNL
+326 ATTDNNYYNL
-336 GDMAKWTKDA
+336 GDIAKWPKDA

-353 DATPFGWAQ
+353 DATPFGWAH

-401 QIYSPSSPDAN
+401 QMYSPSTPDAI
-412 YQTPS
+412 YQAVGRS
-417 RGNGA
+417 EGA

-441 SGNDTDRETT
+441 TGNNTDRETT
-451 SYYSTYDNSLRGDD
+451 AYYSTYDNTLRSDD
-465 TWKLVN
+465 TWKVVN

-495 PTLQITKSDGSKETV
+495 PTLQITKTDGSKESI
-510 NKLWLFGS
+510 NKLWLFGT
-518 ATPLKNYTATMP
+518 ATPVKNYTATMP

-606 GTNQDNQWEVTDP
+606 GTNQDNQWEVTEE
-619 GFYRI
+619 GNYKI
-624 TVDVNNMKVTF
+624 IVDVNTMGVTF
-635 TKK
+635 IKK

>member
-1 MNKTNKTKS
+1 
-10 RKMKKLTVKLLM
+10 MKNLIVKLML
-22 ALAVVSIGT
+22 LIAVVTMWT
-31 ACSSDD
+31 ACSSDIVD
-37 VIEGAQTTEQNSNVV
+37 GIQPTEQNKGVV
-52 TIHVSNPQKPG
+52 TIHVSNPAQGPL

-77 SGRAVTYPT
+77 SGRAITYPT
-86 TGKIT
+86 TGKIL
-91 NYKYIWTVGDNLY
+91 NYKYIWSVGDKLY
-104 TYDPIKDFVSTFVCQ
+104 TYDPIKDFVSTFICQ
-119 SVDENGAGATFTST
+119 SVEGDAGATFTST
-133 DAKWSTGNTIYLF
+133 DAKWTTGSTIYLI
-146 ASKEKP
+146 AARDVP
-152 TVTNH
+152 TVTNKTDVSF
-157 NEVNFYYINPA
+157 NYINPS

-176 ADKNTA
+176 TGDSKA

-191 IGKIDK
+191 VGKIDK
-197 CPELANNGSPV
+197 CPELANNGNPV

-241 KGAFD
+241 KGSYD

-272 LSDRDPQSFGKGVIY
+272 LSNKNPESFGKGVIY
-287 MPLVETKYDKVTISL
+287 MPLVETTYDKVTIHL

-307 NMEGDVT
+307 NKEGDVT

-326 AKSENNYYNL
+326 ATTDNNYYNL
-336 GDMAKWTKDA
+336 GDIAKWPKDA

-353 DATPFGWAQ
+353 DATPFGWAH

-401 QIYSPSSPDAN
+401 QMYSPSTPDAI
-412 YQTPS
+412 YQAVGRS
-417 RGNGA
+417 EGA

-441 SGNDTDRETT
+441 TGNNTDRETT
-451 SYYSTYDNSLRGDD
+451 AYYSTYDNTLRSDD
-465 TWKLVN
+465 TWKVVN

-486 TVEPYTGTL
+486 TLEPYTGTL
-495 PTLQITKSDGSKETV
+495 PTLQITKTDGSKETI
-510 NKLWLFGS
+510 NKLWLFGT
-518 ATPLKNYTATMP
+518 ATPVKNYTATMP
-530 LAFSYNAADDPNHFV
+530 LAFSYNVADDPNHFV

-553 YLKFPYIF
+553 YIKFPYIF

-569 SYLMPENGVT
+569 SYLMPENGIT

-606 GTNQDNQWEVTDP
+606 GTNQDNQWEVTEE
-619 GFYRI
+619 GNYKI
-624 TVDVNNMKVTF
+624 IVDVNTMRVTF
-635 TKK
+635 IKK

>member
-1 MNKTNKTKS
+1 
-10 RKMKKLTVKLLM
+10 MKNLIVKLML
-22 ALAVVSIGT
+22 LIAVVTMWT
-31 ACSSDD
+31 ACSSDIVD
-37 VIEGAQTTEQNSNVV
+37 GIQPTEQNKGVV
-52 TIHVSNPQKPG
+52 TIHVSNPAQGPL

-77 SGRAVTYPT
+77 SGRAITYPT
-86 TGKIT
+86 TGKIL
-91 NYKYIWTVGDNLY
+91 NYKYIWSVGDKLY
-104 TYDPIKDFVSTFVCQ
+104 TYDPIKDFVSTFICQ
-119 SVDENGAGATFTST
+119 SVEGDAGATFTST
-133 DAKWSTGNTIYLF
+133 DAKWTTGSTIYLI
-146 ASKEKP
+146 AARDVP
-152 TVTNH
+152 TVTNKTDVSF
-157 NEVNFYYINPA
+157 NYINPS

-176 ADKNTA
+176 TGDSKA

-191 IGKIDK
+191 VGKIDK
-197 CPELANNGSPV
+197 CPELANNGNPV

-241 KGAFD
+241 KGSYD

-272 LSDRDPQSFGKGVIY
+272 LSNKNPESFGKGVIY
-287 MPLVETKYDKVTISL
+287 MPLVETTYDKVTIHL

-307 NMEGDVT
+307 NKEGDVT

-326 AKSENNYYNL
+326 ATTDNNYYNL
-336 GDMAKWTKDA
+336 GDIAKWPKDA

-353 DATPFGWAQ
+353 DATPFGWAH

-401 QIYSPSSPDAN
+401 QMYSPSTPDAI
-412 YQTPS
+412 YQAVGRS
-417 RGNGA
+417 EGA

-441 SGNDTDRETT
+441 TGNNTDRETT
-451 SYYSTYDNSLRGDD
+451 AYYSTYDNTLRSDD
-465 TWKLVN
+465 TWKVVN

-495 PTLQITKSDGSKETV
+495 PTLQITKTDGSKESI
-510 NKLWLFGS
+510 NKLWLFGT
-518 ATPLKNYTATMP
+518 ATPVKNYTATMP

-606 GTNQDNQWEVTDP
+606 GTNKDNQWEVTEE
-619 GFYRI
+619 GNYKI
-624 TVDVNNMKVTF
+624 IVDVNTMRVTF
-635 TKK
+635 IKK

>member
-1 MNKTNKTKS
+1 M
-10 RKMKKLTVKLLM
+10 LLI
-22 ALAVVSIGT
+22 AVVTMWT
-31 ACSSDD
+31 ACSSDIVD
-37 VIEGAQTTEQNSNVV
+37 GIQPTEQNKGVV
-52 TIHVSNPQKPG
+52 TIHVSNPAQGPL

-77 SGRAVTYPT
+77 SGRAITYPT
-86 TGKIT
+86 TGKIL
-91 NYKYIWTVGDNLY
+91 NYKYIWSVGDKLY
-104 TYDPIKDFVSTFVCQ
+104 TYDPIKDFVSTFICQ
-119 SVDENGAGATFTST
+119 SVEGDAGATFTST
-133 DAKWSTGNTIYLF
+133 DAKWTTGSTIYLI
-146 ASKEKP
+146 AARDVP
-152 TVTNH
+152 TVTNKTDVSF
-157 NEVNFYYINPA
+157 NYINPS

-176 ADKNTA
+176 TGDSKA

-191 IGKIDK
+191 VGKIDK
-197 CPELANNGSPV
+197 CPELANNGNPV

-241 KGAFD
+241 KGSYD

-272 LSDRDPQSFGKGVIY
+272 LSNKNPESFGKGVIY
-287 MPLVETKYDKVTISL
+287 MPLVETKYDKVTIYL

-307 NMEGDVT
+307 NKEGDVT

-326 AKSENNYYNL
+326 ATTDNNYYNL
-336 GDMAKWTKDA
+336 GDIAKWPKDA

-353 DATPFGWAQ
+353 DATPFGWAH

-401 QIYSPSSPDAN
+401 QMYSPSTPDAI
-412 YQTPS
+412 YQAVGRS
-417 RGNGA
+417 EGA

-441 SGNDTDRETT
+441 TGNNTDRETT
-451 SYYSTYDNSLRGDD
+451 AYYSTYDNTLRSDD
-465 TWKLVN
+465 TWKVVN

-495 PTLQITKSDGSKETV
+495 PTLQITKTDGSKESI
-510 NKLWLFGS
+510 NKLWLFGT
-518 ATPLKNYTATMP
+518 ATPVKNYTATMP

-579 TTVTVANFANV
+579 TTITVANFANV

-606 GTNQDNQWEVTDP
+606 GTNQDNQWEVTEE
-619 GFYRI
+619 GNYKI
-624 TVDVNNMKVTF
+624 IVDVNTMKVTF
-635 TKK
+635 IKK

>member
-1 MNKTNKTKS
+1 M
-10 RKMKKLTVKLLM
+10 LLI
-22 ALAVVSIGT
+22 AVVTMWT
-31 ACSSDD
+31 ACSSDIVD
-37 VIEGAQTTEQNSNVV
+37 GIQPTEQNKGVV
-52 TIHVSNPQKPG
+52 TIHVSNPAQGPL

-77 SGRAVTYPT
+77 TGRAITYPT

-91 NYKYIWTVGDNLY
+91 NYKYIWSVGDKLY
-104 TYDPIKDFVSTFVCQ
+104 TYDPIKDFVSTFICQ
-119 SVDENGAGATFTST
+119 SVEGDAGATFTST
-133 DAKWSTGNTIYLF
+133 DAKWTTGSTIYLI
-146 ASKEKP
+146 AARDVP
-152 TVTNH
+152 TVTNKTDVSF
-157 NEVNFYYINPA
+157 NYINPS

-176 ADKNTA
+176 TGDSKA

-191 IGKIDK
+191 VGKIDK
-197 CPELANNGSPV
+197 CPELANNGNPV

-241 KGAFD
+241 KGSYD

-272 LSDRDPQSFGKGVIY
+272 LSNKNPESFGKGVIY
-287 MPLVETKYDKVTISL
+287 MPLVETTYDKVTIHL

-307 NMEGDVT
+307 NKEGDVT

-326 AKSENNYYNL
+326 ATTDNNYYNL
-336 GDMAKWTKDA
+336 GDIAKWPKDA

-353 DATPFGWAQ
+353 DATPFGWVH

-401 QIYSPSSPDAN
+401 QMYSPSTPDAI
-412 YQTPS
+412 YQAVGRS
-417 RGNGA
+417 EGA

-441 SGNDTDRETT
+441 TGNNTDRETT
-451 SYYSTYDNSLRGDD
+451 AYYSTYDNTLRSDD
-465 TWKLVN
+465 TWKVVN

-495 PTLQITKSDGSKETV
+495 PTLQITKTDGSKESI
-510 NKLWLFGS
+510 NKLWLFGT
-518 ATPLKNYTATMP
+518 ATPVKNYTATMP

-569 SYLMPENGVT
+569 SYMMPENGVT

-606 GTNQDNQWEVTDP
+606 GTNQDNQWEVTEE
-619 GFYRI
+619 GNYKI
-624 TVDVNNMKVTF
+624 IVDVNTMRVTF
-635 TKK
+635 IKK

>member
-1 MNKTNKTKS
+1 M
-10 RKMKKLTVKLLM
+10 LLI
-22 ALAVVSIGT
+22 AVVTMWT
-31 ACSSDD
+31 ACSSDIVD
-37 VIEGAQTTEQNSNVV
+37 GIQLTEQNKGVV
-52 TIHVSNPQKPG
+52 TIHVSNPAQGPL

-77 SGRAVTYPT
+77 SGRAITYPT

-91 NYKYIWTVGDNLY
+91 NYKYIWSVGDKLY
-104 TYDPIKDFVSTFVCQ
+104 TYDPIKDFVSTFICQ
-119 SVDENGAGATFTST
+119 SVEGDAGATFTST
-133 DAKWSTGNTIYLF
+133 DAKWTTGSTIYLI
-146 ASKEKP
+146 AARDVP
-152 TVTNH
+152 TVTNKTDVSF
-157 NEVNFYYINPA
+157 NYINPS

-176 ADKNTA
+176 TGDSKA

-191 IGKIDK
+191 VGKIDK
-197 CPELANNGSPV
+197 CPELANNGNPV

-241 KGAFD
+241 KGSYD

-272 LSDRDPQSFGKGVIY
+272 LSNKNPESFGKGVIY
-287 MPLVETKYDKVTISL
+287 MPLVETTYDKVTIHL

-307 NMEGDVT
+307 NKEGDVT

-326 AKSENNYYNL
+326 ATTDNNYYNL
-336 GDMAKWTKDA
+336 GDIAKWPKDA

-353 DATPFGWAQ
+353 DATPFGWAH

-401 QIYSPSSPDAN
+401 QMYSPSTPDAI
-412 YQTPS
+412 YQAVGRS
-417 RGNGA
+417 EGA

-441 SGNDTDRETT
+441 TGNNTDRETT
-451 SYYSTYDNSLRGDD
+451 AYYSTYDNTLRSDD
-465 TWKLVN
+465 TWKVVN

-495 PTLQITKSDGSKETV
+495 PTLQITKTDGSKESI
-510 NKLWLFGS
+510 NKLWLFGT
-518 ATPLKNYTATMP
+518 ATPVKNYTATMP

-606 GTNQDNQWEVTDP
+606 GTNQDNQWEVTEE
-619 GFYRI
+619 GNYKI
-624 TVDVNNMKVTF
+624 IVDVNTMGVTF
-635 TKK
+635 IKK

>member
-1 MNKTNKTKS
+1 M
-10 RKMKKLTVKLLM
+10 LLI
-22 ALAVVSIGT
+22 AVVTMWT
-31 ACSSDD
+31 ACSSDIVD
-37 VIEGAQTTEQNSNVV
+37 GIQPTEQNKGVV
-52 TIHVSNPQKPG
+52 TIHVSNPAQGPL

-77 SGRAVTYPT
+77 SGRAITYPT

-91 NYKYIWTVGDNLY
+91 NYKYIWSVGDKLY
-104 TYDPIKDFVSTFVCQ
+104 TYDPIKDFVSTFICQ
-119 SVDENGAGATFTST
+119 SVEGDAGATFTST
-133 DAKWSTGNTIYLF
+133 DAKWTTGSTIYLI
-146 ASKEKP
+146 AARDVP
-152 TVTNH
+152 TVTNKTDVSF
-157 NEVNFYYINPA
+157 NYINPS

-176 ADKNTA
+176 TGDSKA

-191 IGKIDK
+191 VGKIDK
-197 CPELANNGSPV
+197 CPELANNGNPV

-241 KGAFD
+241 KGSYD

-272 LSDRDPQSFGKGVIY
+272 LSNKNPESFGKGVIY
-287 MPLVETKYDKVTISL
+287 MPLVETKYDKVTIHL

-307 NMEGDVT
+307 NKEGDVT

-326 AKSENNYYNL
+326 ATTDNNYYNL
-336 GDMAKWTKDA
+336 GDIAKWPKDA

-353 DATPFGWAQ
+353 DATPFGWAH

-401 QIYSPSSPDAN
+401 QMYSPSTPDAI
-412 YQTPS
+412 YQAVGRS
-417 RGNGA
+417 EGA

-441 SGNDTDRETT
+441 TGNNTDRETT
-451 SYYSTYDNSLRGDD
+451 AYYSTYDNTLRSDD
-465 TWKLVN
+465 TWKVVN

-495 PTLQITKSDGSKETV
+495 PTLQITKTDGSKESI
-510 NKLWLFGS
+510 NKLWLFGT
-518 ATPLKNYTATMP
+518 ATPVKNYTATMP
-530 LAFSYNAADDPNHFV
+530 LAFSYNVADDPNHFV

-606 GTNQDNQWEVTDP
+606 GTNQDNQWEVTEE
-619 GFYRI
+619 GNYKI
-624 TVDVNNMKVTF
+624 IVDVNTMGVTF
-635 TKK
+635 IKK

>member
-1 MNKTNKTKS
+1 M
-10 RKMKKLTVKLLM
+10 
-22 ALAVVSIGT
+22 
-31 ACSSDD
+31 
-37 VIEGAQTTEQNSNVV
+37 
-52 TIHVSNPQKPG
+52 

-77 SGRAVTYPT
+77 SGRAITYPT

-91 NYKYIWTVGDNLY
+91 NYKYIWSVGDKLY

-119 SVDENGAGATFTST
+119 SVEGDAGATFTST
-133 DAKWSTGNTIYLF
+133 DAKWTTGSTIYLI
-146 ASKEKP
+146 AARDVP
-152 TVTNH
+152 TVTNKTDVSF
-157 NEVNFYYINPA
+157 NYINPS

-176 ADKNTA
+176 TGDSKA

-191 IGKIDK
+191 VGKIDK
-197 CPELANNGSPV
+197 CPELANNGNPV

-241 KGAFD
+241 KGSYD

-272 LSDRDPQSFGKGVIY
+272 LSNKNPESFGKGVIY
-287 MPLVETKYDKVTISL
+287 MPLVETKYDKVTIHL

-307 NMEGDVT
+307 NKEGDVT

-326 AKSENNYYNL
+326 ATTDNNYYNL
-336 GDMAKWTKDA
+336 GDIAKWPKDA

-353 DATPFGWAQ
+353 DATPFGWAH

-401 QIYSPSSPDAN
+401 QMYSPSTPDAI
-412 YQTPS
+412 YQAVGRS
-417 RGNGA
+417 EGA

-441 SGNDTDRETT
+441 TGNNTDRETT
-451 SYYSTYDNSLRGDD
+451 AYYSTYDNTLRSDD
-465 TWKLVN
+465 TWKVVN

-495 PTLQITKSDGSKETV
+495 PTLQITKTDGSKESI
-510 NKLWLFGS
+510 NKLWLFGT
-518 ATPLKNYTATMP
+518 ATPVKNYTATMP
-530 LAFSYNAADDPNHFV
+530 LAFSYNVADDPNHFV

-606 GTNQDNQWEVTDP
+606 GTNQDNQWEVTEE
-619 GFYRI
+619 GNYKI
-624 TVDVNNMKVTF
+624 IVDVNTMGVTF
-635 TKK
+635 IKK

>member
-1 MNKTNKTKS
+1 
-10 RKMKKLTVKLLM
+10 MKNLIVKLML
-22 ALAVVSIGT
+22 LIAVVTMWT
-31 ACSSDD
+31 ACSSDIVD
-37 VIEGAQTTEQNSNVV
+37 GIQPTEQNKGVV
-52 TIHVSNPQKPG
+52 TIHVSNPAQGPL

-77 SGRAVTYPT
+77 SGRAITYPT

-91 NYKYIWTVGDNLY
+91 NYKYIWSVGDKLY

-119 SVDENGAGATFTST
+119 SVEGDAGATFTST
-133 DAKWSTGNTIYLF
+133 DAKWTTGSTIYLI
-146 ASKEKP
+146 AARDVP
-152 TVTNH
+152 TVTNKTDVSF
-157 NEVNFYYINPA
+157 NYINPS

-176 ADKNTA
+176 TGDSKA

-191 IGKIDK
+191 VGKIDK
-197 CPELANNGSPV
+197 CPELANNGNPV

-241 KGAFD
+241 KGSYD

-259 KYTPGMLRNTWLT
+259 KYTPDMLRNTWLT
-272 LSDRDPQSFGKGVIY
+272 LSNKNPESFGKGVIY
-287 MPLVETKYDKVTISL
+287 MPLVETKYDKVTIHL

-307 NMEGDVT
+307 NKEGDVT

-326 AKSENNYYNL
+326 ATTDNNYYNL
-336 GDMAKWTKDA
+336 GDIAKWPKDA

-353 DATPFGWAQ
+353 DATPFGWAH

-401 QIYSPSSPDAN
+401 QMYSPSTPDAI
-412 YQTPS
+412 YQAVGRS
-417 RGNGA
+417 EGA

-441 SGNDTDRETT
+441 TGNNTDRETT
-451 SYYSTYDNSLRGDD
+451 AYYSTYDNTLRSDD
-465 TWKLVN
+465 TWKVVN

-495 PTLQITKSDGSKETV
+495 PTLQITKTDGSKESI
-510 NKLWLFGS
+510 NKLWLFGT
-518 ATPLKNYTATMP
+518 ATPVKNYTATMP

-606 GTNQDNQWEVTDP
+606 GTNQDNQWEVTEE
-619 GFYRI
+619 GNYKI
-624 TVDVNNMKVTF
+624 IVDVNTMGVTF
-635 TKK
+635 IKK

>member
-1 MNKTNKTKS
+1 M
-10 RKMKKLTVKLLM
+10 LLI
-22 ALAVVSIGT
+22 AVVTMWT
-31 ACSSDD
+31 ACSSDIVD
-37 VIEGAQTTEQNSNVV
+37 GIQPTEQNKGVV
-52 TIHVSNPQKPG
+52 TIHVSNPAQGPL

-77 SGRAVTYPT
+77 TGRAITYPT

-91 NYKYIWTVGDNLY
+91 NYKYIWSVGDKLY

-119 SVDENGAGATFTST
+119 SVEGDAGATFTST
-133 DAKWSTGNTIYLF
+133 DAKWTTGSTIYLI
-146 ASKEKP
+146 AARDVP
-152 TVTNH
+152 TVTNKTDVSF
-157 NEVNFYYINPA
+157 NYINPS

-176 ADKNTA
+176 TGDSKA

-191 IGKIDK
+191 VGKIDK
-197 CPELANNGSPV
+197 CPELANNGNPV

-241 KGAFD
+241 KGSYD

-272 LSDRDPQSFGKGVIY
+272 LSNKNPESFGKGVIY
-287 MPLVETKYDKVTISL
+287 MPLVETTYDKVTIHL

-307 NMEGDVT
+307 NKEGDVT

-326 AKSENNYYNL
+326 ATTDNNYYNL
-336 GDMAKWTKDA
+336 GDIAKWPKDA

-353 DATPFGWAQ
+353 DATPFGWAH

-401 QIYSPSSPDAN
+401 QMYSPSTPDAI
-412 YQTPS
+412 YQAVGRS
-417 RGNGA
+417 EGA

-441 SGNDTDRETT
+441 TGNNTDRETT
-451 SYYSTYDNSLRGDD
+451 AYYSTYDNTLRSDD
-465 TWKLVN
+465 TWKVVN

-495 PTLQITKSDGSKETV
+495 PTLQITKTDGSKESI
-510 NKLWLFGS
+510 NKLWLFGT
-518 ATPLKNYTATMP
+518 ATPVKNYTATMP

-596 TDGSSMKMIV
+596 MDGSSMKMIV
-606 GTNQDNQWEVTDP
+606 GTNQDNQWEVTEE
-619 GFYRI
+619 GNYKI
-624 TVDVNNMKVTF
+624 IVDVNTMRVTF
-635 TKK
+635 IKK

>member
-1 MNKTNKTKS
+1 M
-10 RKMKKLTVKLLM
+10 LLI
-22 ALAVVSIGT
+22 VVVTMWT
-31 ACSSDD
+31 ACSSDIVD
-37 VIEGAQTTEQNSNVV
+37 GIQPTEQNKGVV
-52 TIHVSNPQKPG
+52 TIHVSNPAQGPL

-77 SGRAVTYPT
+77 SGRAITYPT

-91 NYKYIWTVGDNLY
+91 NYKYIWSVGDKLY
-104 TYDPIKDFVSTFVCQ
+104 TYDPIKDFVSTFICQ
-119 SVDENGAGATFTST
+119 SVEGDAGATFTST
-133 DAKWSTGNTIYLF
+133 DAKWTTGSTIYLI
-146 ASKEKP
+146 AARDVP
-152 TVTNH
+152 TVTNKTDVSF
-157 NEVNFYYINPA
+157 NYINPS

-176 ADKNTA
+176 TGDSKA

-191 IGKIDK
+191 VGKIDK
-197 CPELANNGSPV
+197 CPELANNGNPV

-241 KGAFD
+241 KGSYD

-272 LSDRDPQSFGKGVIY
+272 LSNKNPESFGKGVIY
-287 MPLVETKYDKVTISL
+287 MPLVETKYDKVTIYL

-307 NMEGDVT
+307 NKEGDVT

-320 TKNNFD
+320 TKTNFD
-326 AKSENNYYNL
+326 ATTDNNYYNL
-336 GDMAKWTKDA
+336 GDIAKWPKDA

-353 DATPFGWAQ
+353 DATPFGWAH

-401 QIYSPSSPDAN
+401 QMYSPSTPDAI
-412 YQTPS
+412 YQAVGRS
-417 RGNGA
+417 EGA

-441 SGNDTDRETT
+441 TGNNTDRETT
-451 SYYSTYDNSLRGDD
+451 AYYSTYDNTLRSDD
-465 TWKLVN
+465 TWKVVN

-495 PTLQITKSDGSKETV
+495 PTLQITKTDGSKESI
-510 NKLWLFGS
+510 NKLWLFGT

-606 GTNQDNQWEVTDP
+606 GTNQDNQWEVTEE
-619 GFYRI
+619 GNYKI
-624 TVDVNNMKVTF
+624 IVDVNTMKVTF
-635 TKK
+635 IKK

>member
-1 MNKTNKTKS
+1 M
-10 RKMKKLTVKLLM
+10 LLI
-22 ALAVVSIGT
+22 VVVTMWT
-31 ACSSDD
+31 ACSSDIVD
-37 VIEGAQTTEQNSNVV
+37 GIQPTEQNKGVV
-52 TIHVSNPQKPG
+52 TIHVSNPAQGPL

-77 SGRAVTYPT
+77 SGRAITYPT
-86 TGKIT
+86 TGKII
-91 NYKYIWTVGDNLY
+91 NYKYIWSVGDKLY
-104 TYDPIKDFVSTFVCQ
+104 TYDPIKDFVSTFICQ
-119 SVDENGAGATFTST
+119 SVEGDAGATFTST
-133 DAKWSTGNTIYLF
+133 DAKWTTGSTIYLI
-146 ASKEKP
+146 AARDVP
-152 TVTNH
+152 TVTNKTDVSF
-157 NEVNFYYINPA
+157 NYINPS

-176 ADKNTA
+176 TGDSKA

-191 IGKIDK
+191 VGKIDK
-197 CPELANNGSPV
+197 CPELANNGNPV

-241 KGAFD
+241 KGSYD

-272 LSDRDPQSFGKGVIY
+272 LSNKNPESFGKGVIY
-287 MPLVETKYDKVTISL
+287 MPLVETTYDKVTIHL

-307 NMEGDVT
+307 NKEGDVT

-326 AKSENNYYNL
+326 ATTDNNYYNL
-336 GDMAKWTKDA
+336 GDIAKWPKDA

-353 DATPFGWAQ
+353 DATPFGWAH

-401 QIYSPSSPDAN
+401 QMYSPSTPDAI
-412 YQTPS
+412 YQAVGRS
-417 RGNGA
+417 EGA

-441 SGNDTDRETT
+441 TGNNTDRETT
-451 SYYSTYDNSLRGDD
+451 AYYSTYDNTLRSDD
-465 TWKLVN
+465 TWKVVN

-495 PTLQITKSDGSKETV
+495 PTLQITKTDGSKESI
-510 NKLWLFGS
+510 NKLWLFGT
-518 ATPLKNYTATMP
+518 ATPVKNYTATMP

-606 GTNQDNQWEVTDP
+606 GTNQDNQWEVTEE
-619 GFYRI
+619 GNYKI
-624 TVDVNNMKVTF
+624 IVDANNMKVTF
-635 TKK
+635 IKK

>member
-1 MNKTNKTKS
+1 
-10 RKMKKLTVKLLM
+10 MKNLIVKLML
-22 ALAVVSIGT
+22 LITVVTMWT
-31 ACSSDD
+31 ACSSDIVD
-37 VIEGAQTTEQNSNVV
+37 GIQPTEQNKGVV
-52 TIHVSNPQKPG
+52 TIHVSNPAQGPL

-77 SGRAVTYPT
+77 SGRAITYPT
-86 TGKIT
+86 TGKII
-91 NYKYIWTVGDNLY
+91 NCKYIWSVGDKLY
-104 TYDPIKDFVSTFVCQ
+104 TYDPIKDFVSTFICQ
-119 SVDENGAGATFTST
+119 SVEGVAGATFTST
-133 DAKWSTGNTIYLF
+133 DAKWTTGSTIYLI
-146 ASKEKP
+146 AARDVP
-152 TVTNH
+152 TVTNKTDVSF
-157 NEVNFYYINPA
+157 NYINPS

-176 ADKNTA
+176 TGDSKA

-191 IGKIDK
+191 VGKIDK
-197 CPELANNGSPV
+197 CPELANNGNPV

-241 KGAFD
+241 KGSYD

-272 LSDRDPQSFGKGVIY
+272 LSNKNPESFGKGVIY
-287 MPLVETKYDKVTISL
+287 MPLVETKYDKVTIHL

-307 NMEGDVT
+307 NKEGDVT

-326 AKSENNYYNL
+326 ATTDNNYYNL
-336 GDMAKWTKDA
+336 GDIAKWPKDA

-353 DATPFGWAQ
+353 DATPFGWAH

-401 QIYSPSSPDAN
+401 QMYSPSTPDAI
-412 YQTPS
+412 YQAVGRS
-417 RGNGA
+417 EGA

-441 SGNDTDRETT
+441 TGNNTDRETT
-451 SYYSTYDNSLRGDD
+451 AYYSTYDNTLRSDD
-465 TWKLVN
+465 TWKVVN

-495 PTLQITKSDGSKETV
+495 PTLQITKTDGSKETI
-510 NKLWLFGS
+510 NKLWLFGT
-518 ATPLKNYTATMP
+518 ATPVKNYTATMP

-606 GTNQDNQWEVTDP
+606 GTNQDNQWEVTEE
-619 GFYRI
+619 GNYKI
-624 TVDVNNMKVTF
+624 IVDVNTMGVTF
-635 TKK
+635 IKK

>member
-1 MNKTNKTKS
+1 
-10 RKMKKLTVKLLM
+10 MKNLIVKLML
-22 ALAVVSIGT
+22 LIAVVTMWT
-31 ACSSDD
+31 ACSSDIVD
-37 VIEGAQTTEQNSNVV
+37 GIQPTEQNKGVV
-52 TIHVSNPQKPG
+52 TIHVSNPAQGPL

-77 SGRAVTYPT
+77 SGRAITYPT

-91 NYKYIWTVGDNLY
+91 NYKYIWSVGDKLY

-119 SVDENGAGATFTST
+119 SVEGDAGATFTST
-133 DAKWSTGNTIYLF
+133 DAKWTTGSTIYLI
-146 ASKEKP
+146 AARDVP
-152 TVTNH
+152 TVTNKTDVSF
-157 NEVNFYYINPA
+157 NYINPS

-176 ADKNTA
+176 TGDSKA

-191 IGKIDK
+191 VGKIDK
-197 CPELANNGSPV
+197 CPELANNGNPV

-241 KGAFD
+241 KGSYD

-272 LSDRDPQSFGKGVIY
+272 LSNKNPESFGKGVIY
-287 MPLVETKYDKVTISL
+287 MPLVETTYDKVTIHL

-307 NMEGDVT
+307 NKEGDVT

-326 AKSENNYYNL
+326 ATTDNNYYNL
-336 GDMAKWTKDA
+336 GDIAKWPKDA

-353 DATPFGWAQ
+353 DATPFGWAH

-401 QIYSPSSPDAN
+401 QMYSPSTPDAI
-412 YQTPS
+412 YQAVGRS
-417 RGNGA
+417 EGA

-441 SGNDTDRETT
+441 TGNNTDRETT
-451 SYYSTYDNSLRGDD
+451 AYYSTYDNTLRSDD
-465 TWKLVN
+465 TWKVVN

-486 TVEPYTGTL
+486 TVEPYTSTL
-495 PTLQITKSDGSKETV
+495 PTLQITKTDGSKETI
-510 NKLWLFGS
+510 NKLWLFGT
-518 ATPLKNYTATMP
+518 ATPVKNYTATMP

-579 TTVTVANFANV
+579 TTITVANFANV

-606 GTNQDNQWEVTDP
+606 GTNQDNQWEVTEE
-619 GFYRI
+619 GNYKI
-624 TVDVNNMKVTF
+624 IVDVNTMRVTF
-635 TKK
+635 IKK

>member
-1 MNKTNKTKS
+1 
-10 RKMKKLTVKLLM
+10 MKNLIVKLML
-22 ALAVVSIGT
+22 LIAVVTMWT
-31 ACSSDD
+31 ACSSDIVD
-37 VIEGAQTTEQNSNVV
+37 GIQPTEQNKGVV
-52 TIHVSNPQKPG
+52 TIHVSNPAQGPL

-77 SGRAVTYPT
+77 SGRAITYPT

-91 NYKYIWTVGDNLY
+91 NYKYIWSVGDKLY
-104 TYDPIKDFVSTFVCQ
+104 TYDPIKDFVSTFICQ
-119 SVDENGAGATFTST
+119 SVEGDAGATFTST
-133 DAKWSTGNTIYLF
+133 DAKWTTGSTIYLI
-146 ASKEKP
+146 AARDVP
-152 TVTNH
+152 TVTNKTDVSF
-157 NEVNFYYINPA
+157 NYINPS

-176 ADKNTA
+176 TGDSKA

-191 IGKIDK
+191 VGKIDK
-197 CPELANNGSPV
+197 CPELANNGNPV

-241 KGAFD
+241 KGSYD

-272 LSDRDPQSFGKGVIY
+272 LSNKNPESFGKGVIY
-287 MPLVETKYDKVTISL
+287 MPLVETTYDKVTIHL
-302 IGKNK
+302 IGKSKNK
-307 NMEGDVT
+307 EGDVT

-326 AKSENNYYNL
+326 ATTDNNYYNL
-336 GDMAKWTKDA
+336 GDIAKWPKDA

-353 DATPFGWAQ
+353 DATPFGWAH

-382 GNGVFTYIGPA
+382 GNGVFSYIGPA
-393 LGSGNTPT
+393 LGVGNTPT
-401 QIYSPSSPDAN
+401 QMYSPSTPDAI
-412 YQTPS
+412 YQAVGRS
-417 RGNGA
+417 EGA

-441 SGNDTDRETT
+441 TGNNTDRETT
-451 SYYSTYDNSLRGDD
+451 AYYSTYDNTLRSDD
-465 TWKLVN
+465 TWKVVN

-495 PTLQITKSDGSKETV
+495 PTLQITKTDGSKETI
-510 NKLWLFGS
+510 NKLWLFGT
-518 ATPLKNYTATMP
+518 ATPVKNYTATMP

-606 GTNQDNQWEVTDP
+606 GTNQDNQWEVTEE
-619 GFYRI
+619 GNYKI
-624 TVDVNNMKVTF
+624 IVDVNTMRVTF
-635 TKK
+635 IKK

>member
-1 MNKTNKTKS
+1 M
-10 RKMKKLTVKLLM
+10 LLI
-22 ALAVVSIGT
+22 AVVTMWT
-31 ACSSDD
+31 ACSSNIVDD
-37 VIEGAQTTEQNSNVV
+37 IQPTEQNKGVV
-52 TIHVSNPQKPG
+52 TIHVSNPAQGPL

-77 SGRAVTYPT
+77 SGRAITYPT

-91 NYKYIWTVGDNLY
+91 NYKYIWSVGDKLY

-119 SVDENGAGATFTST
+119 SVEGDAGATFTST
-133 DAKWSTGNTIYLF
+133 DAKWTTGSTIYLI
-146 ASKEKP
+146 AARDVP
-152 TVTNH
+152 TVTNKADVSF
-157 NEVNFYYINPA
+157 NYINPS

-176 ADKNTA
+176 TGDSKA

-191 IGKIDK
+191 VGKIDK
-197 CPELANNGSPV
+197 CPELANNGNPV

-241 KGAFD
+241 KGSYD

-272 LSDRDPQSFGKGVIY
+272 LSNKNPESFGKGVIY
-287 MPLVETKYDKVTISL
+287 MPLVETKYDKVTIHL

-307 NMEGDVT
+307 NKEGDVT

-320 TKNNFD
+320 TKTNFD
-326 AKSENNYYNL
+326 ATTDNNYYNL
-336 GDMAKWTKDA
+336 GDIAKWPKDA

-353 DATPFGWAQ
+353 DATPFGWAH

-393 LGSGNTPT
+393 LGVGNTPT
-401 QIYSPSSPDAN
+401 QMYSPSTPDAI
-412 YQTPS
+412 YQAVGRS
-417 RGNGA
+417 EGA

-441 SGNDTDRETT
+441 TGNNTDRETT
-451 SYYSTYDNSLRGDD
+451 AYYSTYDNTLRSDD
-465 TWKLVN
+465 TWKVVN

-495 PTLQITKSDGSKETV
+495 PTLQITKTDGSKETI
-510 NKLWLFGS
+510 NKLWLFGT
-518 ATPLKNYTATMP
+518 ATPVKNYTATMP

-579 TTVTVANFANV
+579 TTITVANFANV

-606 GTNQDNQWEVTDP
+606 GTNQDNQWEVTEE
-619 GFYRI
+619 GNYKI
-624 TVDVNNMKVTF
+624 IVDVNTMGVTF
-635 TKK
+635 IKK

>member
-1 MNKTNKTKS
+1 MNK
-10 RKMKKLTVKLLM
+10 MKNLIVKLML
-22 ALAVVSIGT
+22 LIAVVTMWT
-31 ACSSDD
+31 ACSSDIVD
-37 VIEGAQTTEQNSNVV
+37 GIQPTEQNKGVV
-52 TIHVSNPQKPG
+52 TIHVSNPAQGPL
-63 TRATVVGDYDVNVT
+63 TRATVVGDYDVNET
-77 SGRAVTYPT
+77 SGRAITYPT

-91 NYKYIWTVGDNLY
+91 NYKYIWSVGDKLY
-104 TYDPIKDFVSTFVCQ
+104 TYDPIKDFVSTFICQ
-119 SVDENGAGATFTST
+119 SVEGDAGATFTST
-133 DAKWSTGNTIYLF
+133 DAKWTTGSTIYLI
-146 ASKEKP
+146 AARDVP
-152 TVTNH
+152 TVTNKTDVSF
-157 NEVNFYYINPA
+157 NYINPS

-176 ADKNTA
+176 TGDSKA

-191 IGKIDK
+191 VGKIDK
-197 CPELANNGSPV
+197 CPELANNGNPV

-241 KGAFD
+241 KGSYD

-272 LSDRDPQSFGKGVIY
+272 LSNKNPESFGKGVIY
-287 MPLVETKYDKVTISL
+287 MPLVETTYDKVTIHL

-307 NMEGDVT
+307 NKEGDVT

-326 AKSENNYYNL
+326 ATTDNNYYNL
-336 GDMAKWTKDA
+336 GDIAKWPKDA

-353 DATPFGWAQ
+353 DATPFGWAH

-401 QIYSPSSPDAN
+401 QMYSPSTPDAI
-412 YQTPS
+412 YQAVGRS
-417 RGNGA
+417 EGA

-441 SGNDTDRETT
+441 TGNNTDRETT
-451 SYYSTYDNSLRGDD
+451 AYYSTYDNTLRSDD
-465 TWKLVN
+465 TWKVVN

-495 PTLQITKSDGSKETV
+495 PTLQITKTDGSKESI
-510 NKLWLFGS
+510 NKLWLFGT
-518 ATPLKNYTATMP
+518 ATPVKNYTATMP

-545 WEGHLTKG
+545 WEGHLAKG

-606 GTNQDNQWEVTDP
+606 GTNQDNQWEVTEE
-619 GFYRI
+619 GNYKI
-624 TVDVNNMKVTF
+624 IVDVNTMRVTF
-635 TKK
+635 IKK

>member
-1 MNKTNKTKS
+1 
-10 RKMKKLTVKLLM
+10 MKNLIVKLML
-22 ALAVVSIGT
+22 LITVVTMWT
-31 ACSSDD
+31 ACSSDIVD
-37 VIEGAQTTEQNSNVV
+37 GIQPTEQNKGVV
-52 TIHVSNPQKPG
+52 TIHVSNPAQGPL

-77 SGRAVTYPT
+77 SGRAITYPT

-91 NYKYIWTVGDNLY
+91 NYKYIWSVGDKLY
-104 TYDPIKDFVSTFVCQ
+104 TYDPIKDFVSTFICQ
-119 SVDENGAGATFTST
+119 SVEGDAGATFTST
-133 DAKWSTGNTIYLF
+133 DAKWTTGSTIYLI
-146 ASKEKP
+146 AARDVP
-152 TVTNH
+152 TVTNKTDVSF
-157 NEVNFYYINPA
+157 NYINPT

-176 ADKNTA
+176 TGDSKA

-191 IGKIDK
+191 VGKIDK
-197 CPELANNGSPV
+197 CPELANNGNPV

-241 KGAFD
+241 KGSYD

-272 LSDRDPQSFGKGVIY
+272 LSNKNPESFGKGVIY
-287 MPLVETKYDKVTISL
+287 MPLVETKYDKVTIHL

-307 NMEGDVT
+307 NKEGDVT

-326 AKSENNYYNL
+326 ATTDNNYYNL
-336 GDMAKWTKDA
+336 GDIAKWPKDA

-353 DATPFGWAQ
+353 DATPFGWAH

-393 LGSGNTPT
+393 LGVGNTPT
-401 QIYSPSSPDAN
+401 QMYSPSSPDAI

-417 RGNGA
+417 RSEGA

-441 SGNDTDRETT
+441 TGNNTDRETT
-451 SYYSTYDNSLRGDD
+451 AYYSTYDNTLRSDD
-465 TWKLVN
+465 TWKVVN

-495 PTLQITKSDGSKETV
+495 PTLQITKTDGSKESI
-510 NKLWLFGS
+510 NKLWLFGT

-606 GTNQDNQWEVTDP
+606 GTNQDNQWEVTEE
-619 GFYRI
+619 GNYKI
-624 TVDVNNMKVTF
+624 IVDVNTMKVTF
-635 TKK
+635 IKK

>member
-1 MNKTNKTKS
+1 M
-10 RKMKKLTVKLLM
+10 LLI
-22 ALAVVSIGT
+22 AVVTMWT
-31 ACSSDD
+31 ACSSDIVD
-37 VIEGAQTTEQNSNVV
+37 GIQPTEQNKGVV
-52 TIHVSNPQKPG
+52 TIHVSNPAQGPL

-77 SGRAVTYPT
+77 SGRAITYPT

-91 NYKYIWTVGDNLY
+91 NYKYIWSVGDKLY
-104 TYDPIKDFVSTFVCQ
+104 TYDPIKDFVSTFICQ
-119 SVDENGAGATFTST
+119 SVEGDAGATFTST
-133 DAKWSTGNTIYLF
+133 DAKWTTGSTIYLI
-146 ASKEKP
+146 AARDVP
-152 TVTNH
+152 TVTNKTDVSF
-157 NEVNFYYINPA
+157 NYINPS

-176 ADKNTA
+176 TGDSKA

-191 IGKIDK
+191 VGKIDK
-197 CPELANNGSPV
+197 CPELANNGNPV

-241 KGAFD
+241 KGSYD

-272 LSDRDPQSFGKGVIY
+272 LSNKNPESFGKGVIY
-287 MPLVETKYDKVTISL
+287 MPLVETKYDKVTIHL

-307 NMEGDVT
+307 NKEGDVT

-326 AKSENNYYNL
+326 ATTDNNYYNL
-336 GDMAKWTKDA
+336 GDIAKWPKDA

-353 DATPFGWAQ
+353 DATPFGWAH

-401 QIYSPSSPDAN
+401 QMYSPSTPDAI
-412 YQTPS
+412 YQAVGRS
-417 RGNGA
+417 EGA

-441 SGNDTDRETT
+441 TGNNTDRETT
-451 SYYSTYDNSLRGDD
+451 AYYSTYDNTLRSDD
-465 TWKLVN
+465 TWKVVN

-495 PTLQITKSDGSKETV
+495 PTLQITKTDGSKESI
-510 NKLWLFGS
+510 NKLWLFGT
-518 ATPLKNYTATMP
+518 ATPVKNYTATMP

-579 TTVTVANFANV
+579 TTITVANFANV

-606 GTNQDNQWEVTDP
+606 GTNQDNQWEVTEE
-619 GFYRI
+619 GNYKI
-624 TVDVNNMKVTF
+624 IVDVNTMKVTF
-635 TKK
+635 IKK

>member
-1 MNKTNKTKS
+1 M
-10 RKMKKLTVKLLM
+10 LLI
-22 ALAVVSIGT
+22 AVVTMWT
-31 ACSSDD
+31 ACSSDIVD
-37 VIEGAQTTEQNSNVV
+37 GIQPTEQNKGVV
-52 TIHVSNPQKPG
+52 TIHVSNPAQGPL

-77 SGRAVTYPT
+77 SGRAITYPT

-91 NYKYIWTVGDNLY
+91 NYKYIWSVGDKLY
-104 TYDPIKDFVSTFVCQ
+104 TYDPIKDFVSTFICQ
-119 SVDENGAGATFTST
+119 SVEGDAGATFTST
-133 DAKWSTGNTIYLF
+133 DAKWTTGSTIYLIV
-146 ASKEKP
+146 ARDVP
-152 TVTNH
+152 TVTNKTDVSF
-157 NEVNFYYINPA
+157 NYINPS

-176 ADKNTA
+176 TGDSKA

-191 IGKIDK
+191 VGKIDK
-197 CPELANNGSPV
+197 CPELANNGNPV

-241 KGAFD
+241 KGSYD
-246 GYYDGATYNLSTK
+246 GYYDGAIYNLSTK

-272 LSDRDPQSFGKGVIY
+272 LSNKNPESFGKGVIY
-287 MPLVETKYDKVTISL
+287 MPLVETTYDKVTIHL

-307 NMEGDVT
+307 NKEGDVT

-326 AKSENNYYNL
+326 ATTDNNYYNL
-336 GDMAKWTKDA
+336 GDIAKWPKDA

-353 DATPFGWAQ
+353 DATPFGWAH

-401 QIYSPSSPDAN
+401 QMYSPSTPDAI
-412 YQTPS
+412 YQAVGRS
-417 RGNGA
+417 EGA

-441 SGNDTDRETT
+441 TGNNTDRETT
-451 SYYSTYDNSLRGDD
+451 AYYSTYDNTLRSDD
-465 TWKLVN
+465 TWKVVN

-495 PTLQITKSDGSKETV
+495 PTLQITKTDGSKETI
-510 NKLWLFGS
+510 NKLWLFGT
-518 ATPLKNYTATMP
+518 ATPVKNYTATMP

-569 SYLMPENGVT
+569 SYLMPENGIT

-606 GTNQDNQWEVTDP
+606 GTNQDNQWEVTEE
-619 GFYRI
+619 GNYKI
-624 TVDVNNMKVTF
+624 IVDVNTMRVTF
-635 TKK
+635 IKK